1 MWPWGEI
8 VLRIGAFLGFPVGM
22 GAGESRLCDALVL
35 DGILARGGRP
45 ATTRKPGKLRNC
57 VNLSPREHTYVDG
70 EVSLGR
76 CIRADQ
82 MRQTGT
88 GRGRRRCD
96 DGFAIPA

>member
-1 MWPWGEI
+1 
-8 VLRIGAFLGFPVGM
+8 M

-35 DGILARGGRP
+35 DGILARGRRP
-45 ATTRKPGKLRNC
+45 ATTRKPGKLRNG

-88 GRGRRRCD
+88 GRGRRSCN